1 MTDYAEGELFQIL
14 EDDGQLPEEQ
24 VFCCLYIKVNFH
36 LHTYTHPNQILMPCA
51 TILFFHLILGTI
63 NSLSTGVSPVSPTF
77 TQNFTQRYE
86 TSEYIAGERRCRE
99 AV

>member
-1 MTDYAEGELFQIL
+1 M
-14 EDDGQLPEEQ
+14 
-24 VFCCLYIKVNFH
+24 YINFH
-36 LHTYTHPNQILMPCA
+36 IYTHTNQMLIPCTA
-51 TILFFHLILGTI
+51 IVFFLFILGAI

-86 TSEYIAGERRCRE
+86 TSEYIARKRRCRE